1 MKKLQFL
8 VWAVVIGIFLWAG
21 KNTYH
26 YFFDKNCPEL
36 LISGVVGGNYY
47 AGDISCVLNGSHSYK
62 VGKIS
67 VFLDGTPLIYN
78 FSINKSSFEHPFTI
92 NTRTLTNG
100 KHDLKITAIDGAFH
114 KNTIAKDFGFNVDN
128 APLQA
133 AFVKQNP
140 DIKVFQG
147 RTVMLQFQVSK
158 PLKEAKVNAFS
169 KTFICV
175 PEKPGS
181 LIYEAYIPV
190 DCEEVPNEYL
200 FTINCMDQVENVVTL
215 EGRIQVV
222 PFPFK
227 KGNLVV
233 SDDYINQQKELGLS
247 QTLLNDQLFAL
258 AQKSPQEKLW
268 QGQFCTPTDVLRVA
282 TEFGVIRTTTARG
295 RYAHKAIDI
304 VNHPRSVIWAP
315 QDGVVIIKERYGF
328 SGNTVVIDH
337 GCGIFSLLF
346 HLDSFAPDIEVGS
359 HVKKGNPVGKLG
371 KTGYANGYHLHWE
384 MRIGDVAV
392 DPFEWTKCA

>member
-1 MKKLQFL
+1 MKKIQLL
-8 VWAVVIGIFLWAG
+8 GWSLVIGLCVWAGR
-21 KNTYH
+21 NTYH
-26 YFFDKNCPEL
+26 YFLDKNCPEVL
-36 LISGVVGGNYY
+36 VSGVENDHYY
-47 AGDISCVLNGSHSYK
+47 AGDISCVVNGSHSYK

-78 FSINKSSFEHPFTI
+78 FSINKSSFEKPFSI

-100 KHDLKITAIDGAFH
+100 KHDLKIGLIDGTYH
-114 KNTIAKDFGFNVDN
+114 KNKVEKDIVFHVDN

-158 PLKEAKVNAFS
+158 GLKEAKVQVFS
-169 KTFICV
+169 KAFTCV

-190 DCEEVPNEYL
+190 DCEETPNEYV
-200 FTINCMDQVENVVTL
+200 FAVSCIDQVDNVVTL
-215 EGRIQVV
+215 EGKVQVV

-233 SDDYINQQKELGLS
+233 SDDYIAQQKELGLS
-247 QTLLNDQLFAL
+247 HNLLNEQLFAL
-258 AQKSPQEKLW
+258 SQKSPQEKLW

-295 RYAHKAIDI
+295 RYAHKAVDI

-315 QDGVVIIKERYGF
+315 QDGVVVIKERYEF
-328 SGNTVVIDH
+328 SGNTVVLDH
-337 GCGIFSLLF
+337 GCGIFSLLY
-346 HLDSFAPDIEVGS
+346 HLDSFAPDIEVGT

-384 MRIGDVAV
+384 MRIGDVAI
-392 DPFEWTKCA
+392 DPFEWAKCA